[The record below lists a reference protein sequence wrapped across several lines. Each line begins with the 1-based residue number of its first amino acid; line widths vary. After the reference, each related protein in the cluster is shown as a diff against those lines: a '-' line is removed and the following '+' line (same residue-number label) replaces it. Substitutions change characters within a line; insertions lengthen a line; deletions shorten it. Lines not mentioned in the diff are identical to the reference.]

1 MRTLRGG
8 SGWDMSFTA
17 DNRWL
22 ANCEGAAR
30 LWPLDPS
37 GGAVRALLPERPCFG
52 LALDPA
58 GTQVLVGEAGG
69 GAYLYSLQGGTARPL
84 PTGWEGRVGNG
95 TLAVALD
102 ASGRWAA
109 AAPFDMNPSI
119 RDPSL
124 RVLRIWDLETGS
136 ARSYPLAHLVTEEP
150 WWGFDSLEFAP
161 DGSLYAAG
169 QDGVR
174 RFMLPPNDEG
184 PVSME
189 TLHAA
194 GSSRLDL
201 SDDGRHLLVWSSS
214 GRGLDR
220 FEEMLVFDL
229 DTNSSQRIVGH
240 GPILRAAAIDRSGEI
255 VVSGDEAGMVRV
267 GRVTDDEPHLLIGH
281 TGSIESVAISPDGRW
296 VASASDDAF
305 LLWPTPDLDKPP
317 PHTLPHEKLIETLH
331 SLTNLR
337 VVRDE
342 ESSTGWKV
350 DVGSFPGWETVP
362 AW

>member
-1 MRTLRGG
+1 
-8 SGWDMSFTA
+8 
-17 DNRWL
+17 
-22 ANCEGAAR
+22 
-30 LWPLDPS
+30 
-37 GGAVRALLPERPCFG
+37 
-52 LALDPA
+52 
-58 GTQVLVGEAGG
+58 
-69 GAYLYSLQGGTARPL
+69 
-84 PTGWEGRVGNG
+84 
-95 TLAVALD
+95 
-102 ASGRWAA
+102 
-109 AAPFDMNPSI
+109 
-119 RDPSL
+119 
-124 RVLRIWDLETGS
+124 
-136 ARSYPLAHLVTEEP
+136 
-150 WWGFDSLEFAP
+150 
-161 DGSLYAAG
+161 
-169 QDGVR
+169 
-174 RFMLPPNDEG
+174 
-184 PVSME
+184 ME